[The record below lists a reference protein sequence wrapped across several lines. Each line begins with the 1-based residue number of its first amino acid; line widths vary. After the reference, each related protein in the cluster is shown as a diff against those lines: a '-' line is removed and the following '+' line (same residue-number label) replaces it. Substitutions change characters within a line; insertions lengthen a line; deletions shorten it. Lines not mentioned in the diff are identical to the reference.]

1 MLGSVVPR
9 VWLSRRLLRN
19 LQTWRRKLPNS
30 FRSPFFKHE
39 WLTHSD
45 TWRNKHSCSPL
56 ECLARPFQHHRQT
69 SGSPLRPCLQRIVA
83 STGTLHERKA
93 VRGLGQNI
101 FPFLTLQYVL
111 YSISS
116 TFTCLQ
122 TDIRLLFH
130 LCDSCL
136 PYCTE
141 LRYHTV
147 RAKSN

>member
-1 MLGSVVPR
+1 MLGSNVPR

-19 LQTWRRKLPNS
+19 LPTWRRKLPNS

-101 FPFLTLQYVL
+101 FPFLTLQYVQYFFDIHMPTNRYPLAISFMRFLPPVL
-111 YSISS
+111 YWI
-116 TFTCLQ
+116 
-122 TDIRLLFH
+122 
-130 LCDSCL
+130 
-136 PYCTE
+136 
-141 LRYHTV
+141 TV
-147 RAKSN
+147 SYRKS